1 MKVKIIDFLLEM
13 GKICDEHNN
22 GRCFKHHF
30 NYEGEKFHGCIKD
43 DMSNPKNA
51 KMIKDITLNAWR
63 SVKQNEQSI

>member
-13 GKICDEHNN
+13 GKICDEYNN
-22 GRCFKHHF
+22 GSCFKCPF
-30 NYEGEKFHGCIKD
+30 NYEGETFHGCMKD